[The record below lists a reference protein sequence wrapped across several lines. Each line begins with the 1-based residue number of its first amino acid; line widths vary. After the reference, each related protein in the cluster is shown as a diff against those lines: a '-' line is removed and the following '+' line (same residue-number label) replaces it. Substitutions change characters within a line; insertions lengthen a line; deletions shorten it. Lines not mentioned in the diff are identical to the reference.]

1 MNSMVGYWAVNGT
14 IKSCHDGQLDERVAD
29 AVDVRQEL
37 DLRIGAAFTRCTLYW
52 GRDPLHNLQNLAASV
67 NAIEGFKL

>member
-37 DLRIGAAFTRCTLYW
+37 DLRIGAAFTR
-52 GRDPLHNLQNLAASV
+52 
-67 NAIEGFKL
+67 

>member
-1 MNSMVGYWAVNGT
+1 MNSMVGYWAIYDTGLSTVNGM

-37 DLRIGAAFTRCTLYW
+37 DLRIGAAFTR
-52 GRDPLHNLQNLAASV
+52 
-67 NAIEGFKL
+67 